1 MVKYQPRVS
10 IITPFFNASQYI
22 HQYISSVRAQVYRNW
37 LCLLIDDNSTDNSF
51 NILETITLSDPRFL
65 LLKNPDTTSSPGPA
79 SARNYALSLVK
90 SELVAFCDVDD
101 LWHPLKL
108 TLQVDALTKYNADI
122 VVTDYSRFSISTSH
136 SVITVDVPVPSCC
149 SYRDLLLRNPIP
161 LLTVLMSSKLAGIRF
176 STIHH
181 EDYLYWLS
189 IFKELSPIRY
199 HRVPETLAYYRIHSS
214 NITSN
219 KLLMPIW
226 TYNVFRKHGLGRV
239 HSLIRI
245 LNWSK
250 SHILNQVYL
259 VWTRLKNSPS
269 PPKLSHPSLR
279 KFLNEESSD

>member
-1 MVKYQPRVS
+1 MVKYQPCVS
-10 IITPFFNASQYI
+10 IITPFYNASQYV
-22 HQYISSVRAQVYRNW
+22 HQYIRSIRAQAYCNW

-51 NILETITLSDPRFL
+51 NILETITLSDSRFL
-65 LLKNPDTTSSPGPA
+65 LLKNPDTTSTPGPA
-79 SARNYALSLVK
+79 SARNYALSLVR

-122 VVTDYSRFSISTSH
+122 VVSDYARFFISASH
-136 SVITVDVPVPSCC
+136 SVSTVDVPVPSCC
-149 SYRDLLLRNPIP
+149 SYRDLLVKNPIP
-161 LLTVLMSSKLAGIRF
+161 LLTVLMSSKLAATRF
-176 STIHH
+176 STINH

-189 IFKELSPIRY
+189 VFKQIPPIRY
-199 HRVPETLAYYRIHSS
+199 YRVPEILAYYRIHSS

-239 HSLIRI
+239 QSLIRI

-259 VWTRLKNSPS
+259 AWTRLKSSPS
-269 PPKLSHPSLR
+269 PHNPSHPSLR
-279 KFLNEESSD
+279 QFLNEESSD